1 LNETVEKKEV
11 EKNEVENKNEKPKEE
26 KKETKTLFG
35 NLPEGSLFSN

>member
-1 LNETVEKKEV
+1 VEKKEV

-35 NLPEGSLFSN
+35 NLTEGSLFSN